1 MQTTDFLQDED
12 VLLRDHCEAT
22 VLIDNPYDREEKP
35 KINLVR
41 QNDSIPD
48 DKDDFLKEIANL
60 SNRLLEK
67 HRLLMDHVVVAWR
80 KACSTSCMIQI
91 VGIHRLALHL
101 LGLTLCASADFVWVV
116 SVFYHVSLL

>member
-22 VLIDNPYDREEKP
+22 VLIDNPNNREEKP

-48 DKDDFLKEIANL
+48 DKDDFLKTSKLWRCL
-60 SNRLLEK
+60 SCLKLGDYSDRINIFNACVMKERLPNY
-67 HRLLMDHVVVAWR
+67 LMP
-80 KACSTSCMIQI
+80 
-91 VGIHRLALHL
+91 GNNL
-101 LGLTLCASADFVWVV
+101 LGK
-116 SVFYHVSLL
+116 Y